1 MIPLETGECN
11 IPLSEQHV
19 WSVAL
24 DTQGTKQTG
33 RKCWHVVY
41 RGPAEQCIGWVR
53 VRSLLGVVVFFHKH
67 VFIFFMFVPHFS
79 AMCLFSCCFLVVFL
93 LFSCSGPLFLTVQS

>member
-41 RGPAEQCIGWVR
+41 RGPAEQCMGWVR
-53 VRSLLGVVVFFHKH
+53 FRSLLGVAISHKH
-67 VFIFFMFVPHFS
+67 VFIFFMLFNISLPLFVFW
-79 AMCLFSCCFLVVFL
+79 
-93 LFSCSGPLFLTVQS
+93 LFSCSGPLFLTIQS